1 MPFNIPHPL
10 VSPTLQSIMI
20 NLTTLQITKL
30 WPKVNTPWIVLL
42 SYDQECSIFVTFDM
56 HSMKFCPVFWLT
68 TYIYHH
74 MKKMLIYAI
83 TSPLLLI
90 YWSLLNNFIQNAIGH
105 PYIVEKK
112 NKNVLMLF
120 GHSSLNVFLVI
131 FLFLFLFYLT
141 LIFSFLIAYLV

>member
-112 NKNVLMLF
+112 TRMCWCYLGILHWMYFWLF
-120 GHSSLNVFLVI
+120 SYFYFFFISL
-131 FLFLFLFYLT
+131 LFFPSWLLT
-141 LIFSFLIAYLV
+141 

>member
-112 NKNVLMLF
+112 TWMCWCYLGILHWMYFWLF
-120 GHSSLNVFLVI
+120 SYFYFFFISLYI
-131 FLFLFLFYLT
+131 FPSWLLT
-141 LIFSFLIAYLV
+141 